1 MFDKKLSVLNAAL
14 KNEIYIKNI
23 KIGAGGFALI
33 AGPCAVESHEQLYNS
48 LFSAKKSGANIIRA
62 GAYKLRTSPYTF
74 KGLGDEGLGMLISL
88 GKELE
93 MPVVS
98 EIPSSEYIERFS
110 DIDIIQIGARNMQNI
125 PLLKTVADTGKPVLL
140 KRGFS
145 ATIEEFLLSA
155 EYLIT
160 SGTNDII
167 LCERGIRT
175 FEPATRNTLD
185 LSAVP
190 LLKSLTNLP
199 VIVDPSH
206 GTGLSELVIPMSKAA
221 VASGCDGLMIEIHP
235 NPKEALSDS
244 RQSISLTE
252 FDLLSSSILKYL
264 QIENKIIYR

>member
-1 MFDKKLSVLNAAL
+1 MFDKKLSVLDAVL

-62 GAYKLRTSPYTF
+62 GAYKLRT
-74 KGLGDEGLGMLISL
+74 
-88 GKELE
+88 
-93 MPVVS
+93 
-98 EIPSSEYIERFS
+98 
-110 DIDIIQIGARNMQNI
+110 NI

-264 QIENKIIYR
+264 QIENKIIYK

>member
-1 MFDKKLSVLNAAL
+1 
-14 KNEIYIKNI
+14 
-23 KIGAGGFALI
+23 
-33 AGPCAVESHEQLYNS
+33 
-48 LFSAKKSGANIIRA
+48 
-62 GAYKLRTSPYTF
+62 
-74 KGLGDEGLGMLISL
+74 
-88 GKELE
+88 

>member
-1 MFDKKLSVLNAAL
+1 MFDKKLSVLDAVL

-74 KGLGDEGLGMLISL
+74 KGFGDEGLGMLISL

-125 PLLKTVADTGKPVLL
+125 PLLKTVADTEKPVLL
-140 KRGFS
+140 KRRFS

-167 LCERGIRT
+167 LCERDRD
-175 FEPATRNTLD
+175 R
-185 LSAVP
+185 
-190 LLKSLTNLP
+190 KS
-199 VIVDPSH
+199 VV
-206 GTGLSELVIPMSKAA
+206 
-221 VASGCDGLMIEIHP
+221 
-235 NPKEALSDS
+235 
-244 RQSISLTE
+244 
-252 FDLLSSSILKYL
+252 
-264 QIENKIIYR
+264 